1 MQRKIMGTP
10 IVLTVGGEYDG
21 EGEPILA
28 IERADIRRKILTK
41 AAEVFRGVTLTD
53 TDGAWIDAN
62 GVVVIERGFQVL
74 VYPNPASRVSMT
86 EFVEFVL
93 SVSRQTSI
101 MSYDHEELT
110 AYEVSNG
117 PSEEPD
123 PADG

>member
-86 EFVEFVL
+86 EFVEFIICDFIIIEL
-93 SVSRQTSI
+93 SRCGFI
-101 MSYDHEELT
+101 LLLHY
-110 AYEVSNG
+110 YI
-117 PSEEPD
+117 PSL
-123 PADG
+123 